1 MGRRSAAASSCSAKF
16 NDKKREQSLHLAR
29 VAEDTEMGL
38 VSTSQA
44 NQGVVKEPW
53 VIVMFIKIKMM
64 VATW

>member
-1 MGRRSAAASSCSAKF
+1 MAAVAQLLHPVPQSSTTRK
-16 NDKKREQSLHLAR
+16 ESLHLAR

-38 VSTSQA
+38 VSTSQV

>member
-38 VSTSQA
+38 VSTSQ
-44 NQGVVKEPW
+44 VVKEPW